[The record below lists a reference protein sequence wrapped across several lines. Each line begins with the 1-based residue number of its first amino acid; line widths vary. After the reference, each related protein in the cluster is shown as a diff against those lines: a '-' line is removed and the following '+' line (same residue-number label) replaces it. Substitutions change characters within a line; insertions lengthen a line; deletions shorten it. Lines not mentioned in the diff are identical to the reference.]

1 MDMAIER
8 GKNSI
13 GASAPWLASDAWSSK
28 CRTTRWSVVF
38 AAASEGEAARRA
50 FSTLYR
56 AYWRPLYAFVARRR
70 GHQAAA
76 ELTQRFFAEELL
88 MAGAL
93 RRLERRPGQLFRG
106 WLFTA
111 LRRFLIRQSRSERC
125 RCRDVD
131 KTVAWSGGEP
141 SDSAGETLGLKAVGH
156 DAERQL
162 ERARTLSLLGEV
174 IARLRQEYEAH
185 ARTSGVD
192 GAVRFE
198 ALKVFLPGPNAET
211 ADYAECSAALGMKAT
226 TTKQVVKRLRARFAE
241 LLVARLRQDLSSDSE
256 VPQALKDL
264 CASLELPATY
274 PEAA

>member
-1 MDMAIER
+1 MDTAIER
-8 GKNSI
+8 GKDSI
-13 GASAPWLASDAWSSK
+13 GASAPWLASEGAWSSR
-28 CRTTRWSVVF
+28 CRTTRWSVVL

-50 FSTLYR
+50 LSILYR

-76 ELTQRFFAEELL
+76 ELTQRFFAERLL
-88 MAGAL
+88 AAGDL
-93 RRLERRPGQLFRG
+93 RGVERRPGQLFRG

-125 RCRDVD
+125 QCRDVT
-131 KTVAWSGGEP
+131 KTVAWAGDQS
-141 SDSAGETLGLKAVGH
+141 SDGAGALVLKAVDH

-162 ERARTLSLLGEV
+162 QRARTLSLLGEV

-185 ARTSGVD
+185 AETSGVD

-198 ALKVFLPGPNAET
+198 ALKVFLPGPNAEI
-211 ADYAECSAALGMKAT
+211 ADYAECSAALGMKAST
-226 TTKQVVKRLRARFAE
+226 MKQVVKRLRVRFAE
-241 LLVARLRQDLSSDSE
+241 LLVARVRQDVSSDSE

-264 CASLELPATY
+264 CAALELPATY
-274 PEAA
+274 PEVA